1 MSNATLVTPGKAS
14 DKYPKAPTATVKV
27 TQEAIDKGVRRSSS
41 HCMFA
46 EAVKQSILGAKRVSV
61 DLQTIRF
68 TDKSKSLRYVYL
80 TPRIAQVALINY
92 DQKVKP
98 APFTFKLRGGAV
110 HKSSHGSHKKKSTVI
125 RNRVSETK
133 AKIVRL
139 RDSGNVPEIVGGKLP
154 PSSRFARR
162 RAFGLR

>member
-46 EAVKQSILGAKRVSV
+46 EAVKQS
-61 DLQTIRF
+61 
-68 TDKSKSLRYVYL
+68 
-80 TPRIAQVALINY
+80 LINY

-133 AKIVRL
+133 AKIVRV

-162 RAFGLR
+162 RAFGLRLLGR